1 MSVSYSTYFKGRKHP
16 TIKRKVL
23 CVDFDNFIE
32 ERFIKDNWIVLYY
45 WGNNKEFCEIT
56 RITSCL
62 IPSNLQKEFLKDHYQ
77 NRDDEITNTSIDIL
91 IEKEVKDECGET
103 FDSFELSKQLIK
115 DLEITET
122 EKTNVNT
129 TYYSKNSIGE
139 LEPIIKI
146 EPRLK
151 LVSMKLNHEVIEY
164 LTKNNLGLAIQFLSQ
179 RNIRESIY
187 PSITPFE
194 KTVKTQYSISKTRV
208 DVEYD
213 SDTIEPLYYTSD
225 ICGKLWIDKHS
236 ILELKFKNRL
246 PYD

>member
-1 MSVSYSTYFKGRKHP
+1 MDNYRTYLKGRSPYSLKQK
-16 TIKRKVL
+16 IL
-23 CVDFDNFIE
+23 CTDFERLLD

-45 WGNNKEFCEIT
+45 LGNNQEFCEIT

-62 IPSNLQKEFLKDHYQ
+62 IPSNLQKEFLKDQYR

-103 FDSFELSKQLIK
+103 IDSFELSKQLIK

-151 LVSMKLNHEVIEY
+151 LASMKLNYDVIEY

-194 KTVKTQYSISKTRV
+194 KTIKTKYSISKTRV

-236 ILELKFKNRL
+236 ILELKLKNRL

>member
-1 MSVSYSTYFKGRKHP
+1 MDSYRTYLKGRKP
-16 TIKRKVL
+16 YSTKQKIL
-23 CVDFDNFIE
+23 CADFEKLID
-32 ERFIKDNWIVLYY
+32 RQFIKDNWIVLYY
-45 WGNNKEFCEIT
+45 LGNNKEFCEIT
-56 RITSCL
+56 RMTTCL
-62 IPSNLQKEFLKDHYQ
+62 IPSNLQKEYLKDHYQ
-77 NRDDEITNTSIDIL
+77 NHNDEIANASTEIL

-103 FDSFELSKQLIK
+103 IDSFELSKQLIK

-139 LEPIIKI
+139 LEPIIIIK
-146 EPRLK
+146 PRLK
-151 LVSMKLNHEVIEY
+151 LAYMKLNYEVIEY
-164 LTKNNLGLAIQFLSQ
+164 LTKNNLGLAINFLSQ

-194 KTVKTQYSISKTRV
+194 KTIKTQYSISKTRV

-236 ILELKFKNRL
+236 ILELKLKNRL